1 MFLRI
6 LTVLVLALP
15 TLLSLYVFSVEGTN
29 MLKPLAFAFALT
41 SALYVL
47 VISVVRLRHPSTP
60 YLNFWIVLPI
70 CSALFLACVVMGLS
84 VVGH

>member
-1 MFLRI
+1 MFLKI

-15 TLLSLYVFSVEGTN
+15 TLFSLYVFSIEGTKL
-29 MLKPLAFAFALT
+29 LKPLAFTFTLT

-47 VISVVRLRHPSTP
+47 AISVVRLRHPSTP
-60 YLNFWIVLPI
+60 YLSFWIVLPI
-70 CSALFLACVVMGLS
+70 CSALFIACVVLGLS

>member
-1 MFLRI
+1 MLLKI

-15 TLLSLYVFSVEGTN
+15 TLFSLYVFSFEGTK
-29 MLKPLAFAFALT
+29 MLKPLAFTFTLT

-47 VISVVRLRHPSTP
+47 AVSVVRLRHPSTP
-60 YLNFWIVLPI
+60 YLGFWIVLPI
-70 CSALFLACVVMGLS
+70 CSALFLACVVVSLS